1 MRLCKFLSVHSNVQQ
16 HVQADSHEVVLFGLC
31 LQLGIL
37 TVCHVYTLLQ
47 TERTSGWDDNCPFL
61 QFVLISNSTLSD
73 YTKSRNDMTL
83 SDCMSPVFITL
94 ISLLH

>member
-1 MRLCKFLSVHSNVQQ
+1 MRLYKCLSVYSNVQQ
-16 HVQADSHEVVLFGLC
+16 HVQAHSHEVVLSGLC

-61 QFVLISNSTLSD
+61 QLILMSNSTLSD
-73 YTKSRNDMTL
+73 YTKSHDDVTL
-83 SDCMSPVFITL
+83 SDCMSPEFITL
-94 ISLLH
+94 MSLLH